1 MSQGKS
7 IKLFLADGTP
17 GGIITAEIINWTGHV
32 ISAPRSRLADV
43 LKRAEANRAGLY
55 VLLGDDPNQPDQ
67 RLAYIGESEAVGE
80 RLAQHNKPEASGGKD
95 FWDRVFVITSKDA
108 NLTKGHLRYVES
120 RLITIADEAGRM
132 SLANVKGKQNEYGA
146 LPEADKSDMLYFI
159 EQLKLVLPSLGLEL
173 LREVGRRSVAE
184 TQQAP
189 ASAQSPL
196 FELFSKGLGIRA
208 LGQEMDGEFVV
219 LKGSL
224 LKPSWDNDKWINYKR
239 QHDALPATHKVETD
253 TATGLWRLLD
263 DVAFTS
269 PSMAAAVV
277 LGRNANGRT
286 EWKVKDSGQSYA
298 DWQEAQLTQVVASDE

>member
-43 LKRAEANRAGLY
+43 LKRSEAGRAGLY
-55 VLLGDDPNQPDQ
+55 ILLGDDPANPDQ
-67 RLAYIGESEAVGE
+67 RLAYIGESEVVGD
-80 RLAQHNKPEASGGKD
+80 RLAQHNKPEDAGGKD

-108 NLTKGHLRYVES
+108 NLTKGHLRFVES
-120 RLITIADEAGRM
+120 KLITIALEAGRLA
-132 SLANVKGKQNEYGA
+132 LANVKGRQNEYGA
-146 LPEADKSDMLYFI
+146 LPEADISDMLYFI

-173 LREVGRRSVAE
+173 LREVGRSAAVQA
-184 TQQAP
+184 QQASP
-189 ASAQSPL
+189 AALSPL
-196 FELFSKGLGIRA
+196 FELTSKGYGIYA
-208 LGQEMDGEFVV
+208 QGQEIDGEFVV

-224 LKPSWDNDKWINYKR
+224 LKASWDSDKWINYKR
-239 QHDALPATHKVETD
+239 QHDALAATGKVED
-253 TATGLWRLLD
+253 DAGSGLWRLLD
-263 DVAFTS
+263 DAAFTS

-277 LGRNANGRT
+277 LGRNANGRI

-298 DWQEAQLTQVVASDE
+298 GWQEAQFEPTATAPV